1 MQPILDWIWISLDFL
16 PSLFLSFMLY
26 HFIFWTRQRCIIK
39 LAASLVRCFAA
50 ICEVTEQMSEA
61 RESGRPSRDRVLAS
75 LLLPRPRSSEG
86 SLGPSEPLLDK
97 YFSCAFTRFESLSV
111 TRHTSKIRLLLVG
124 HSFICVRGG
133 SLLCSA
139 AGEIFLLFSFLA
151 NSIFA
156 LYQHLWT
163 DSHMTGEFEPC
174 CV

>member
-1 MQPILDWIWISLDFL
+1 
-16 PSLFLSFMLY
+16 MLY
-26 HFIFWTRQRCIIK
+26 HFLFWTWQRFIIK

-61 RESGRPSRDRVLAS
+61 RESGRLPRDWVLAS
-75 LLLPRPRSSEG
+75 LLLPRPCSSAG
-86 SLGPSEPLLDK
+86 SLGPSEPRLDK
-97 YFSCAFTRFESLSV
+97 YFSRTTAWLEPLSV
-111 TRHTSKIRLLLVG
+111 TCRTSKIWLLLAG

-133 SLLCSA
+133 SLTRSA
-139 AGEIFLLFSFLA
+139 AAELFLLFSFLT
-151 NSIFA
+151 NSIYT